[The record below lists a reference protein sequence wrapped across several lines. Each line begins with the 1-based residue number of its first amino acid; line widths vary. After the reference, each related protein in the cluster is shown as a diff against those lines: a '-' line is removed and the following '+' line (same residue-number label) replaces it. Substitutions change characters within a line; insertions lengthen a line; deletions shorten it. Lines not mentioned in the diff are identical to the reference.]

1 MHGIV
6 IITGMTE
13 LLQSNPDGPAGLGN
27 NDISYPFLHIRTKHL
42 KYNRIQQIFV
52 ILQWIRNGLSIGSFK
67 VFLKKL
73 IFGKPSLN
81 KRPPHSAIENRI
93 SNIKAI
99 WNNDHDDDVGIEKI
113 LRLFLASS
121 QFLFPGLYIKEFFWK
136 KGATTQDIAVDVF
149 ILIKVAF
156 PLIMLINGWQNNVIL
171 LTILIWFLLETLLY
185 VPSLI
190 FASDIVP
197 KPRSYRRSMLLL
209 FFNYME
215 IIFDFAVIYASGHY
229 LNMPLQHWYD
239 AVYFSLVTM
248 ASIGYG
254 DYFPV
259 TAMGKLL
266 SGMQSIIFLIFV
278 VLFLNFFSSRVEKKG
293 YFDHSEK

>member
-1 MHGIV
+1 M
-6 IITGMTE
+6 
-13 LLQSNPDGPAGLGN
+13 
-27 NDISYPFLHIRTKHL
+27 
-42 KYNRIQQIFV
+42 
-52 ILQWIRNGLSIGSFK
+52 
-67 VFLKKL
+67 FLKKL

-93 SNIKAI
+93 NNIKAI
-99 WNNDHDDDVGIEKI
+99 WNNDHDDDVGIEKM

-136 KGATTQDIAVDVF
+136 KGSTTQDIAVDVF
-149 ILIKVAF
+149 VLVKVFF
-156 PLIMLINGWQNNVIL
+156 PLLILWNGWQEQHFLIVIM
-171 LTILIWFLLETLLY
+171 IWFMLETLLY

-190 FASDIVP
+190 FASDILP

-215 IIFDFAVIYASGHY
+215 IIFDFAVVYASGNY
-229 LNMPLQHWYD
+229 LNKPVNHWFD
-239 AVYFSLVTM
+239 SVYFSLITS

-259 TAMGKLL
+259 TVMGKFLV
-266 SGMQSIIFLIFV
+266 SVQSIIFLIFV
-278 VLFLNFFSSRVEKKG
+278 VMFLNFFSNRVEKKG
-293 YFDHSEK
+293 YFDHNER